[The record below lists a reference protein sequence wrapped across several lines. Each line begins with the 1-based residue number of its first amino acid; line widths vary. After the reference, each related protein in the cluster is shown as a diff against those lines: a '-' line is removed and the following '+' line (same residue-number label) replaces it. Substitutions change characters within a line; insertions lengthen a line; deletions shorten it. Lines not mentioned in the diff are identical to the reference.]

1 MNSFLLKWLPQELVE
16 LINKILFTLYFKDHK
31 EKMYYPLKEIK
42 KPIFVILNNSYRGL
56 GLIFGGAKDTE
67 MGKKCGY
74 GIFIKD
80 VYPDSINID
89 LKHKLKNMQIVK
101 MENVDLTKGTFNDL
115 KRELI
120 NIYYINSEWVVLIL
134 KYNHKL
140 VSNYNTVDN
149 SIDN

>member
-1 MNSFLLKWLPQELVE
+1 M
-16 LINKILFTLYFKDHK
+16 
-31 EKMYYPLKEIK
+31 
-42 KPIFVILNNSYRGL
+42 
-56 GLIFGGAKDTE
+56 GLIFGGAKNTE
-67 MGKKCGY
+67 MGEKYGY

-89 LKHKLKNMQIVK
+89 LKNKLRNMQILK
-101 MENVDLTKGTFNDL
+101 MENVDLKRGTFKEL

-140 VSNYNTVDN
+140 VSNYKSINCL
-149 SIDN
+149 IDNPY